1 MEKIIV
7 RREIRLTLSARKIK
21 KKEEKTMS
29 NGFFDASSYVVKAN
43 RAARILT
50 IRFRQNRF
58 RGSNGRAIVH
68 RIASSVTLGF

>member
-7 RREIRLTLSARKIK
+7 RREIRSLRSEDKK